1 MGFYPISVTEGEA
14 HEVYADMDQWTEIR
28 RRVLT
33 GEISMRGAC
42 REYGVHWHTLRKML
56 SLIEPP
62 GYRRKKPKRRPKIDP
77 FLPIIHSILEADRR
91 VHKKQRHT
99 SKRIFDRLKEEHGFT
114 GGITIVNEAVRAWKA
129 TSKEVFLPLSHP
141 PGEAQMDFGFA
152 QVTMAGKTE
161 KVAFF
166 VMTLPYS
173 DAIFCQVFHRECTE
187 VFLEG
192 HKRAFALFGGVPKK
206 IRYDNSKIAV
216 SRITGSRSRQ
226 VSREFLRLKS
236 HYLFQE
242 EFCLVRRAN
251 EKGHVESLLGF
262 ARRNYLVPV
271 PNVKDLAELN
281 ERLLHRFRQD
291 LERTVRGKSA
301 PKKELLLEDQAAML
315 GLPEREFDARRLETS
330 NVDSLSLAHFD
341 TNSYSVPTKYA
352 HRKVTVVATV
362 DEVRLVFENQ
372 LIARHPRSWERHKPC
387 YNPIHYLALLERK
400 PGGFDF
406 AKPLENWELPA
417 SFTTLRRRMESSPE
431 GLGTREFIRVLRLLE
446 RASLEELTDAIEYA
460 LDLDIA
466 DADSIRVILEHR
478 RESPVALFNLD
489 GRPHLKV
496 VQVEPANVS
505 AYQTLLKEE

>member
-1 MGFYPISVTEGEA
+1 
-14 HEVYADMDQWTEIR
+14 MDQWSEIR

-33 GEISMRGAC
+33 GELTRRAAC
-42 REYGVHWHTLRKML
+42 REYKVHWQTLEKML
-56 SLIEPP
+56 AMVEPP
-62 GYRRKKPKRRPKIDP
+62 GYRRKVPKPRPKIDP
-77 FLPIIHSILEADRR
+77 FVPIIHEILKSDQQ

-99 SKRIFDRLKEEHGFT
+99 AQRIFDRLKDEHGYA
-114 GGITIVNEAVRAWKA
+114 GGYTIVKDVVRAWKA
-129 TSKEVFLPLSHP
+129 TSQEVFLPLSHP
-141 PGEAQMDFGFA
+141 PGEAQVDFGFA
-152 QVTMAGKTE
+152 QVTIAGKTE

-192 HKRAFALFGGVPKK
+192 HKRAFEYFGGVPRK

-216 SRITGSRSRQ
+216 SKITGSRDRQ
-226 VSREFLRLKS
+226 VSGEFLRLQS

-251 EKGHVESLLGF
+251 EKGHVETLLGF

-271 PNVKDLAELN
+271 PNVNDLAELN
-281 ERLLHRFRQD
+281 ERLLHRCRQD
-291 LERTVRGKSA
+291 LQRTLRGKPG
-301 PKKELLLEDQAAML
+301 PKQELLLEDRAAML
-315 GLPEREFDARRLETS
+315 ALPSEEFEARRVES
-330 NVDSLSLAHFD
+330 AIVDSLSLAHFD
-341 TNSYSVPTKYA
+341 TNTYSVPTKYA
-352 HRKVTVVATV
+352 HRQVMVIATV
-362 DEVRLVFENQ
+362 DEVRFVFEDQ
-372 LIARHPRSWERHKPC
+372 LIARHPRCWQRDQPR

-406 AKPLENWELPA
+406 AKPLEGWELPA
-417 SFTTLRRRMESSPE
+417 VFTTLRRRMEAE
-431 GLGTREFIRVLRLLE
+431 GGLGTREFIRVLRLLE
-446 RASLEELTDAIEYA
+446 RASLEELTDAVDYA

-478 RESPVALFNLD
+478 RESPVALFSLD

-496 VQVEPANVS
+496 IQVEPTNVGVYQSLLTEDESS
-505 AYQTLLKEE
+505 AE

>member
-1 MGFYPISVTEGEA
+1 
-14 HEVYADMDQWTEIR
+14 MDQWTEIR

-33 GEISMRGAC
+33 GEMTMRAAC
-42 REYGVHWHTLRKML
+42 REYGVHWHTLQKML
-56 SLIEPP
+56 SSVEPP
-62 GYRRKKPKRRPKIDP
+62 GYQRKVPKSRPKIDP
-77 FLPIIHSILEADRR
+77 FVPIVHEILASDKHA
-91 VHKKQRHT
+91 HKKQRHT
-99 SKRIFDRLKEEHGFT
+99 AKRIFDRLKEEHGYT
-114 GGITIVNEAVRAWKA
+114 GGYTTVKDVVRAWKA

-141 PGEAQMDFGFA
+141 PGEAQVDFGFA
-152 QVTMAGKTE
+152 QVTIAGTTE

-192 HKRAFALFGGVPKK
+192 HKRAFDYFGGVPKK

-216 SRITGSRSRQ
+216 SRFTGSRTRE
-226 VSREFLRLKS
+226 VSSEFLRLKS

-251 EKGHVESLLGF
+251 EKGHVENLLGF
-262 ARRNYLVPV
+262 ARRNDLVPV

-281 ERLLHRFRQD
+281 ERLLYRCTQD
-291 LERTVRGKSA
+291 LQRTLRGKPAS
-301 PKKELLLEDQAAML
+301 KKELLLEEQSAML
-315 GLPEREFDARRLETS
+315 LLPLREFDARRIETA

-341 TNSYSVPTKYA
+341 SNSYSVPTKYA

-362 DEVRLVFENQ
+362 DEVRFVFEDQ
-372 LIARHPRSWERHKPC
+372 LIARHPRCWERHKPC
-387 YNPIHYLALLERK
+387 YDPIHYLSLLERK

-417 SFTTLRRRMESSPE
+417 VFSTLRRRMEAEPD

-446 RASLEELTDAIEYA
+446 RASLEELSDAVDYA

-496 VQVEPANVS
+496 VQVEPTNIA
-505 AYQTLLKEE
+505 AYQSLLKEE